1 MKLKKIR
8 FVPRS
13 ALIGMSFAVL
23 AAWGLSHWTELSFWA
38 AFAIVAGSMFI
49 NGIVAQFEDEA
60 PGGFNNPRSPAQPKS
75 PESNSNDHSKTA

>member
-1 MKLKKIR
+1 
-8 FVPRS
+8 
-13 ALIGMSFAVL
+13 MSVAGL

-60 PGGFNNPRSPAQPKS
+60 PGGFNNPHPPAQPKT
-75 PESNSNDHSKTA
+75 PESNSNGPSKPA